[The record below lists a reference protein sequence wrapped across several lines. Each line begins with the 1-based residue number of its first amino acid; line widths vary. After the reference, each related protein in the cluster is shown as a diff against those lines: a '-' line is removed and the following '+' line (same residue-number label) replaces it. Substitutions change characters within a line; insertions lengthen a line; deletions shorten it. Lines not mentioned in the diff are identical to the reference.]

1 MLFLIVVP
9 NVIILNY
16 LARFHQGAA
25 IQINQRI
32 RQLAQQ
38 GGNAQYSIHYLMA
51 CHSTPLY
58 SHLHVPS
65 VKMEAWTLDCSPAC
79 RASPNVIC
87 ESDRFTQEPVRFVK
101 EAYGMDD
108 TCGNEEQG
116 TASAAAAAKR
126 LVPDF
131 LAVFAENAALLKEQL
146 ARMGLQQ
153 VDRFSQGINGAK
165 VGPLQFGDDFNSDAF
180 GHYQFGML
188 EISVDEMVLFA
199 KPEFSV

>member
-1 MLFLIVVP
+1 M
-9 NVIILNY
+9 IILCY
-16 LARFHQGAA
+16 LARFHQGAP
-25 IQINQRI
+25 IRINQRI
-32 RQLAQQ
+32 RQLAQH
-38 GGNAQYSIHYLMA
+38 GGNTQYSIHYLMG

-79 RASPNVIC
+79 RASPNAIC

-101 EAYGMDD
+101 EAYGLDD
-108 TCGNEEQG
+108 SCGNEEQG
-116 TASAAAAAKR
+116 TGCAAKR

-131 LAVFAENAALLKEQL
+131 LAVFAENAAFLKEQL
-146 ARMGLQQ
+146 ARMGLKQ
-153 VDRFSQGINGAK
+153 VGRFSQGINGAK
-165 VGPLQFGDDFNSDAF
+165 VGSWQFGYDFNSDAF
-180 GHYQFGML
+180 CHYQFGML